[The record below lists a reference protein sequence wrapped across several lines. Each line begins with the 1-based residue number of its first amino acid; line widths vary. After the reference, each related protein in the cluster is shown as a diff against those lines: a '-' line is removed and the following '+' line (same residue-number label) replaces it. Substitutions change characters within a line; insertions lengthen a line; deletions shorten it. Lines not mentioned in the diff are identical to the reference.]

1 MFGGRDEKN
10 NASNRLLC
18 IRIEKSLVTAKGV
31 SAGEPLLTFQK
42 LEPKGIPPPARY
54 MHTMTYFKDRSLIT
68 IAGGRN
74 DKLSHIVLGDLW
86 VLRLDDLE
94 YCKVTISSTMK
105 MSPRYNHTAVQ
116 FGSKLIIFGG
126 MNKHLT
132 MEMSAQEFELD

>member
-1 MFGGRDEKN
+1 MNLDLEKVSKDIDWSTALSLIKYEGVYMFGGRDDNN

-18 IRIEKSLVTAKGV
+18 INIKKSIVTAKGV

-42 LEPKGIPPPARY
+42 LEPKGIAPPARY

-74 DKLSHIVLGDLW
+74 DKLSNIVLGDLW

-94 YCKVTISSTMK
+94 YCKVTIASTVK
-105 MSPRYNHTAVQ
+105 M
-116 FGSKLIIFGG
+116 
-126 MNKHLT
+126 
-132 MEMSAQEFELD
+132 